1 MNELTIIKNDQAVTS
16 SLIVAEQF
24 GKDHRNVLQ
33 AIDEIRGSAEN
44 SATLFQESTYIH
56 PQNKQEYRMYYMNRD
71 GFSLLAMGF
80 TGSKAL
86 TFKLNF
92 INAFNLMEAELNSPE
107 KIMARALRIADQTI
121 NQLQLETKVKDQQI
135 AELKPK
141 ADYYDDILKNK
152 GLVTISQIAKDYGMS
167 GQEMNRT
174 LKNLGVQYKQSEQWL
189 MYSKHQDKGY
199 THSETVQI
207 THTDGR
213 ADVRMITKWTQKGRI
228 FLYGLLKNNNIL
240 PVIEREDQ

>member
-86 TFKLNF
+86 SFKLDF
-92 INAFNLMEAELNSPE
+92 INAFNRMETELNSPE
-107 KIMARALRIADQTI
+107 KIMARALRIADETI
-121 NQLQLETKVKDQQI
+121 NSLKLETKVKDQQI

-141 ADYYDDILKNK
+141 ADYYDDILRNK
-152 GLVTISQIAKDYGMS
+152 GLVTITQIAKDYGMS
-167 GQEMNRT
+167 GQEMNRI
-174 LKNLGVQYKQSEQWL
+174 LNELGVQYKQSEQWL
-189 MYSKHQDKGY
+189 LYAKHQDKGY
-199 THSETVQI
+199 THSETVPI
-207 THTDGR
+207 THSDGR
-213 ADVRMITKWTQKGRI
+213 KDIRMTTKWTQKGRI
-228 FLYGLLKNNNIL
+228 FLYELLKSDGIL
-240 PVIEREDQ
+240 PVIEREE

>member
-24 GKDHRNVLQ
+24 GKNHRDVLRD
-33 AIDEIRGSAEN
+33 IDNLVGGAQN
-44 SATLFQESTYIH
+44 CATLFQEETYIH

-86 TFKLNF
+86 SFKLDF
-92 INAFNLMEAELNSPE
+92 INAFNRMETELNSPE

-189 MYSKHQDKGY
+189 MYAKHQDKGY
-199 THSETVQI
+199 THSETVQF

-213 ADVRMITKWTQKGRI
+213 KDIRMTTKWTQKGRI
-228 FLYGLLKNNNIL
+228 FLYGLLKENGIL

>member
-24 GKDHRNVLQ
+24 GKRHDHVLRD
-33 AIDEIRGSAEN
+33 IDDIKGVTQN
-44 SATLFQESTYIH
+44 WGDLFQEETYIH

-86 TFKLNF
+86 TFKLDF
-92 INAFNLMEAELNSPE
+92 INAFNRMEVELNSPE

-121 NQLQLETKVKDQQI
+121 NQLQLETKIKDQQI
-135 AELKPK
+135 SELKPK

-228 FLYGLLKNNNIL
+228 FLYGLLKDNGIF

>member
-1 MNELTIIKNDQAVTS
+1 MHELTIIKNDQAVTT

-24 GKDHRNVLQ
+24 GKNHQHILRD
-33 AIDEIRGSAEN
+33 IDELKRGVQN
-44 SATLFQESTYIH
+44 WTDLFQESTYIH

-80 TGSKAL
+80 TGTKAL
-86 TFKLNF
+86 AFKLNF
-92 INAFNLMEAELNSPE
+92 INAFNQMETELNSPE

-121 NQLQLETKVKDQQI
+121 NQLQLETKIKDQQI
-135 AELKPK
+135 SELKPK

-240 PVIEREDQ
+240 PVIERENQ

>member
-33 AIDEIRGSAEN
+33 AIDEIMGSAEN

-86 TFKLNF
+86 NFKLDF
-92 INAFNLMEAELNSPE
+92 INAFNRMEMELNSPE
-107 KIMARALRIADQTI
+107 KIMARALRIADETI
-121 NQLQLETKVKDQQI
+121 NSLKLETKVKDQQI

-141 ADYYDDILKNK
+141 ADYYDDILRNK
-152 GLVTISQIAKDYGMS
+152 GLVTITQIAKDYGMS

-174 LKNLGVQYKQSEQWL
+174 LNELGVQYKQSEQWL
-189 MYSKHQDKGY
+189 LYAKHQDKGY
-199 THSETVQI
+199 THSETVPI
-207 THTDGR
+207 THSDGR
-213 ADVRMITKWTQKGRI
+213 KDIRMTTKWTQKGRI
-228 FLYGLLKNNNIL
+228 FLYELLKSDGIL
-240 PVIEREDQ
+240 PIIEREE

>member
-80 TGSKAL
+80 TGAKAL

-92 INAFNLMEAELNSPE
+92 INAFNRCFN
-107 KIMARALRIADQTI
+107 
-121 NQLQLETKVKDQQI
+121 
-135 AELKPK
+135 
-141 ADYYDDILKNK
+141 
-152 GLVTISQIAKDYGMS
+152 
-167 GQEMNRT
+167 
-174 LKNLGVQYKQSEQWL
+174 
-189 MYSKHQDKGY
+189 
-199 THSETVQI
+199 
-207 THTDGR
+207 
-213 ADVRMITKWTQKGRI
+213 
-228 FLYGLLKNNNIL
+228 
-240 PVIEREDQ
+240 

>member
-1 MNELTIIKNDQAVTS
+1 MNGLTTIKNDQAVTS

-24 GKDHRNVLQ
+24 GKNHKHVLE
-33 AIDEIRGSAEN
+33 AIDQIRGSAEN
-44 SATLFQESTYIH
+44 SATLFQEETYIH

-86 TFKLNF
+86 TFKLDF
-92 INAFNLMEAELNSPE
+92 INAFNQMETELNSPE

-141 ADYYDDILKNK
+141 ADYYDDILK
-152 GLVTISQIAKDYGMS
+152 
-167 GQEMNRT
+167 
-174 LKNLGVQYKQSEQWL
+174 
-189 MYSKHQDKGY
+189 
-199 THSETVQI
+199 
-207 THTDGR
+207 
-213 ADVRMITKWTQKGRI
+213 
-228 FLYGLLKNNNIL
+228 
-240 PVIEREDQ
+240 

>member
-56 PQNKQEYRMYYMNRD
+56 AQNKQQYRMYYMNRD

-92 INAFNLMEAELNSPE
+92 IDAFNRMEMELNSPE

-121 NQLQLETKVKDQQI
+121 NQLQLETKIKDQQI
-135 AELKPK
+135 SELKPK

-240 PVIEREDQ
+240 PVIEREDH